1 MPNWH
6 EVFSQIQ
13 NAQLQ
18 GAALQANAVNMV
30 RHQYLAQLHQYTG
43 RNTIAYYSGWLSKG
57 GVNFIDINDEDK
69 NGFMTTIHR
78 LDRSKGLDLILHT
91 PGGGIAATQSIVSY
105 LHKMFGSDIR
115 AFVPQIAMSAGTI
128 IACCCK
134 EIWMG
139 KQSNLGPIDP
149 QMRGI
154 PAHGVLQE
162 FKRALKEVKQ
172 DSSRIVIWQQIIG
185 QYRPTFLGQ
194 CENAIKWSN
203 DFVQQQ
209 LADHMFAGRA
219 DRHKLAKSITKE
231 LSSYPKT
238 KTHDR
243 HLELEDCERIGLNI
257 KHLESDVQ
265 LQDLVL
271 TVHHCYMHMLMNTPA
286 FKVIENHSGVAIVK
300 NVGLPQ
306 PQPPGARQEV
316 GSSNELTQLSLRSF
330 S

>member
-6 EVFSQIQ
+6 EVFGQVQ
-13 NAQLQ
+13 TAQLQ
-18 GAALQANAVNMV
+18 GANLQANAMNIV
-30 RHQYLAQLHQYTG
+30 RQQYLAQLHQYTG
-43 RNTIAYYSGWLSKG
+43 RNIIAYYSGWLSKG
-57 GVNFIDINDEDK
+57 NVNFIDINDEDK
-69 NGFMTTIHR
+69 NGFMTTVHH
-78 LDRSKGLDLILHT
+78 LDRTKGLDLILHT
-91 PGGGIAATQSIVSY
+91 PGGGIAATQSIVTY
-105 LHKMFGSDIR
+105 LHKMFDSDIR

-162 FKRALKEVKQ
+162 FKRALKEIKR

-185 QYRPTFLGQ
+185 QYRPTFIGQ

-209 LADHMFAGRA
+209 LTDHMFAGLA
-219 DRHKLAKSITKE
+219 DRKKRAKAITKA

-238 KTHDR
+238 KSHDR
-243 HLELEDCERIGLNI
+243 HFEMEDCERLGLNI
-257 KHLESDVQ
+257 KHLESDAT

-286 FKVIENHSGVAIVK
+286 FKVIENHNGVAIVK
-300 NVGLPQ
+300 NIAQPQ
-306 PQPPGARQEV
+306 PQFPAVRQEV
-316 GSSNELTQLSLRSF
+316 GSSNGQPQLS
-330 S
+330 